1 MATHQDEAH
10 SPSHI
15 AMTGHDFSPEDIQ
28 ALLGGVLPEESL
40 LQETHSGEG
49 AATSTANT
57 MVRTERKRK
66 LEKQRRSDVNLQFGL
81 LQDTL
86 RLIET
91 EEPEQVH
98 GLPAYSPSNRVDLIA
113 RSVALLQNLHTSAK
127 RRKVQ
132 IEDLERQLLIAKQAG
147 EDTAAKLKESM
158 MAPQAMGNNKVMMM
172 VPMMIGGEQ
181 GAATMMQSWMPG
193 FTMPPALGNT
203 TEHTTATPAS
213 QSMNSAASQ
222 MQQQMMPYMMPPSA
236 MMQGMQGWSM
246 PSMPSGVNA
255 NEQKQASSDAAKPLG
270 GNLAH
275 CA

>member
-1 MATHQDEAH
+1 
-10 SPSHI
+10 
-15 AMTGHDFSPEDIQ
+15 
-28 ALLGGVLPEESL
+28 LLGGVLTEESL
-40 LQETHSGEG
+40 HETHSGE
-49 AATSTANT
+49 ATAGSS
-57 MVRTERKRK
+57 MLRTERKRK
-66 LEKQRRSDVNLQFGL
+66 LEKQRRSDVNGQFSL

-127 RRKVQ
+127 RRKLQ
-132 IEDLERQLLIAKQAG
+132 IEDLEKQLLTAKQAG
-147 EDTAAKLKESM
+147 EDTAAKLKEAM

-172 VPMMIGGEQ
+172 VPMMIGGDQ
-181 GAATMMQSWMPG
+181 GAAAMMQPWMPG
-193 FTMPPALGNT
+193 FTMPPALSNT
-203 TEHTTATPAS
+203 TEHTATAS
-213 QSMNSAASQ
+213 QSTNSAASQ
-222 MQQQMMPYMMPPSA
+222 MQAQMMPWMMPPSA
-236 MMQGMQGWSM
+236 MMQGWTM
-246 PSMPSGVNA
+246 PGMPSGANA